1 MPREYQS
8 STHYVLDAVRAAGNT
23 CAQPAIA
30 PDPRRKPF
38 QHPETTMTST
48 IQSFSYHNPT
58 AIEFGWGSLARLPE
72 LVKSVGGKRALVV
85 GDPGVVKAGLVDRV
99 VNALGGSVPVT
110 TFTDIE
116 SDPDAKSVDAGVE
129 LAKAREC
136 DVIIGVGGGS
146 AMDVAKVIGV
156 MLTNPGNVRD
166 YAGMGKIGKPGAPV
180 IAIPTTSGTGSELT
194 IWSVLSEK
202 EKQQKFGVGSVLNC
216 ARIALLDPELTM
228 SLPPAI
234 TAATGIDALTHALE
248 SYVNTVTQPIS
259 EAMSEQSMAL
269 IARSLRLAV
278 AQPGNKQAR
287 SDMLLA
293 STLAAM
299 AFNSTRL
306 GLVHAYAMPLGSRFH
321 IPHGLANA
329 IMLPVVMRYNLPG
342 NLAKF
347 ARIAEIFG
355 ERIEGLSL
363 RDAAERSVVA
373 IESLKADVGI
383 TAKLGDFGM
392 TEADVEAVAA
402 EAMLSGNVAVNPR
415 QPTLEAMKAQLRAE
429 L

>member
-1 MPREYQS
+1 MSNSIP
-8 STHYVLDAVRAAGNT
+8 T
-23 CAQPAIA
+23 
-30 PDPRRKPF
+30 
-38 QHPETTMTST
+38 
-48 IQSFSYHNPT
+48 FSYHNPT
-58 AIEFGWGSLARLPE
+58 AIEFGWGALARLPE
-72 LVKSVGGKRALVV
+72 LVKSVGGTRALVV
-85 GDPGVVKAGLVDRV
+85 GDPGVTKAGIVDRV
-99 VNALGGSVPVT
+99 ISALGDSVPVT

-116 SDPDAKSVDAGVE
+116 SDPDARSVDAGVA
-129 LAKAREC
+129 LAKGKEC

-156 MLTNPGNVRD
+156 MLTNPGNIRD
-166 YAGMGKIGKPGAPV
+166 YNGMGKIGTPAAPV

-202 EKQQKFGVGSVLNC
+202 AKQQKFGVGSVHNC
-216 ARIALLDPELTM
+216 ARIALLDPELTV

-248 SYVNTVTQPIS
+248 SYVNTATQPIS
-259 EAMSEQSMAL
+259 EAMSEQSMTL

-278 AQPGNKQAR
+278 AQPGNRQAR
-287 SDMLLA
+287 ADMLLA

-329 IMLPVVMRYNLPG
+329 IMLPVVMRFNLPG

-347 ARIAEIFG
+347 ARIAQIFG
-355 ERIEGLSL
+355 ERIDGLSL
-363 RDAAERSVVA
+363 REAAERAVVA

-392 TEADVEAVAA
+392 TEADIHDVAA

-415 QPTLEAMKAQLRAE
+415 KPTLDDMKAQLRAE

>member
-1 MPREYQS
+1 
-8 STHYVLDAVRAAGNT
+8 
-23 CAQPAIA
+23 
-30 PDPRRKPF
+30 
-38 QHPETTMTST
+38 MTAS
-48 IQSFSYHNPT
+48 ISSFSYHNPT
-58 AIEFGWGSLARLPE
+58 AIEFGWGALSRLPA
-72 LVKSVGGKRALVV
+72 LVKGVGGTRALVV
-85 GDPGVVKAGLVDRV
+85 ADPGVVKAGLVDRV
-99 VNALGGSVPVT
+99 VGSLGGDVPVT
-110 TFTDIE
+110 TFTDVE
-116 SDPDAKSVDAGVE
+116 SDPDARSVDAGVE
-129 LAKAREC
+129 LAKAKAC
-136 DVIIGVGGGS
+136 DVIIGIGGGS

-166 YAGMGKIGKPGAPV
+166 YNGIGKIGKPGAPV
-180 IAIPTTSGTGSELT
+180 IAIPTTAGTGSEMT

-202 EKQQKFGVGSVLNC
+202 AKQQKFSVGSVHNC
-216 ARIALLDPELTM
+216 ARIALLDPELTL
-228 SLPPAI
+228 SLPPTI

-248 SYVNTVTQPIS
+248 SYVNTATQPIS

-278 AQPGNKQAR
+278 TQPGNKQAR
-287 SDMLLA
+287 CDMLLA

-329 IMLPVVMRYNLPG
+329 IMLPTVMRFNLSG

-355 ERIEGLSL
+355 EPIAGLSL
-363 RDAAERSVVA
+363 RVAAERAVVA

-392 TEADVEAVAA
+392 TEADIDAVAA

-415 QPTLEAMKAQLRAE
+415 QPTLEAMKALLRAE

>member
-1 MPREYQS
+1 MYWTGAKSHGTLAPHCSR
-8 STHYVLDAVRAAGNT
+8 RAGNRLT
-23 CAQPAIA
+23 SDLQ
-30 PDPRRKPF
+30 
-38 QHPETTMTST
+38 TTMTST
-48 IQSFSYHNPT
+48 IAPFSYHNPT
-58 AIEFGWGSLARLPE
+58 AIEFGWGALARLPE
-72 LVKSVGGKRALVV
+72 LVRSVGGRRALVV
-85 GDPGVVKAGLVDRV
+85 GDPGVAKAGLVDRV
-99 VNALGGSVPVT
+99 VAALGSTVPVT
-110 TFTDIE
+110 TFTDVE
-116 SDPDAKSVDAGVE
+116 SDPDARSVDAGVQ
-129 LAKAREC
+129 LARSKDC
-136 DVIIGVGGGS
+136 DFIIGVGGGS
-146 AMDVAKVIGV
+146 AMDVAKAIGI
-156 MLTNPGNVRD
+156 MLTNPGNIRD
-166 YAGMGKIGKPGAPV
+166 YAGMGKVGKPGAPV

-194 IWSVLSEK
+194 IWSVLSDAERK
-202 EKQQKFGVGSVLNC
+202 LKFGVGSVQNC

-248 SYVNTVTQPIS
+248 SYVNTATQPIS

-287 SDMLLA
+287 ADMLLA
-293 STLAAM
+293 STIAAM

-306 GLVHAYAMPLGSRFH
+306 GLAHAFAMPLGSGFH

-329 IMLPVVMRYNLPG
+329 IMLPAVMRFNLPG

-347 ARIAEIFG
+347 ARIAQIFG

-363 RDAAERSVVA
+363 REAAERSVSA
-373 IESLKADVGI
+373 IEQLQADIGI
-383 TAKLGDFGM
+383 TQKLGDFGM
-392 TEADVEAVAA
+392 TEADLHAVAA

-415 QPTLEAMKAQLRAE
+415 QPTLEDMKTLLRAK